1 MAAAAGS
8 SDSVA
13 GAAAADREEIE
24 AEIEQRYEAKLKA
37 ALEEAARKANSDGGG
52 VPVEQVEKVTS
63 QYKTL
68 VAELKKKLEKTLQ
81 DLQRKVH
88 TNTSSVQSI
97 QKRPRSPQYIG
108 YVKRL

>member
-1 MAAAAGS
+1 MAKERDAAKKLAAAAGS
-8 SDSVA
+8 SDSVV
-13 GAAAADREEIE
+13 GAVDRDEIE

-37 ALEEAARKANSDGGG
+37 ALEAARKNNSDGG

-81 DLQRKVH
+81 DLQRKDNLMRSA
-88 TNTSSVQSI
+88 T
-97 QKRPRSPQYIG
+97 QKIMGLSEENSR
-108 YVKRL
+108 